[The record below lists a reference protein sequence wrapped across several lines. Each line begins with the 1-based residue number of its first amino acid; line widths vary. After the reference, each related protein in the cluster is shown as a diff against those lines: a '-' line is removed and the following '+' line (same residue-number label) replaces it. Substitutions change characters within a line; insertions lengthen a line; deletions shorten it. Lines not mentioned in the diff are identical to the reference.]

1 MPSWHRGN
9 SHGSMTRKRRT
20 GRECMAEAK
29 GRTKERTIED
39 RIRAIEDRLAIY
51 NLIASHP
58 PSADTGAQSYIRS
71 IFADDGVLDLGGA
84 KTATGNITI
93 SEMSQRP
100 AHQEA
105 IRSGLAHFVGLP
117 HVELDGDRAVVTS
130 YLQIISPDALAEP
143 VEVPA
148 HGVSKGYR
156 IHRVGANRWELAR
169 TTEGWKIKRRTFRSL
184 DGSDDALDI
193 LRQALAG

>member
-1 MPSWHRGN
+1 M
-9 SHGSMTRKRRT
+9 
-20 GRECMAEAK
+20 MAEA
-29 GRTKERTIED
+29 KERTIED

-84 KTATGNITI
+84 KTATGNDTI

-105 IRSGLAHFVGLP
+105 IRGGLAHFAGLP
-117 HVELDGDRAVVTS
+117 YVELDGDRAVVTS

-148 HGVSKGYR
+148 HGASKGYR

-169 TTEGWKIKRRTFRSL
+169 TAEGWKIKRRTFRSL
-184 DGSDDALDI
+184 DGSNDALDI
-193 LRQALAG
+193 LRQALALSASAQ